1 MNGIEMG
8 IDPLNWNF
16 GISFG
21 RQPYTYEA
29 MITIGPL
36 YIIFWP
42 VR

>member
-8 IDPLNWNF
+8 VDPLNWNF

-21 RQPYTYEA
+21 RPDTYEA